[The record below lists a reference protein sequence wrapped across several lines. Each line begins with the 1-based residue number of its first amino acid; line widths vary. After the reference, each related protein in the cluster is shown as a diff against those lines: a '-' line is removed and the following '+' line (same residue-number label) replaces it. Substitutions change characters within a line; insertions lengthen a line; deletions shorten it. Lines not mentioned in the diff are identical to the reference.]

1 MKNYALPYADG
12 YRGFWEENI
21 SIQHPLA
28 MVELVAW
35 DSGCTIFI
43 SKEDELVDKFRSAF
57 PLSVDLEMYNKGV
70 LDDSDAY
77 EKWLKNK
84 SN

>member
-1 MKNYALPYADG
+1 MKKYGLPYADG

-28 MVELVAW
+28 TVELVAW
-35 DSGCTIFI
+35 DSGCTLFI
-43 SKEDELVDKFRSAF
+43 SEDDELVNKFRREF
-57 PLSVDLEMYNKGV
+57 PLSVDLEMHNKGV

-77 EKWLKNK
+77 EN
-84 SN
+84 